1 MDKEMICKNA
11 GIFWKLISS
20 KEKEYW
26 SYEELKAATG
36 LSDRELNSAI
46 GWLAREN
53 NIDMDHDIPNG
64 KERFYVSINYYF

>member
-11 GIFWKLISS
+11 GIVWKLISS

-26 SYEELKAATG
+26 SYE
-36 LSDRELNSAI
+36 ELNSAI

-53 NIDMDHDIPNG
+53 NIDMDHDIPNE